1 MCAGF
6 VCVLEMEWFECTLR
20 LCSNDELGEDDQ
32 KLFSR
37 LPDLS
42 LECSS
47 NVIHLRTCVD
57 SCIALRDLIVYLATH
72 GDLQTP
78 HSVVDQRDYSS
89 LGHEHSS
96 INSQV
101 HTVASITRRPRYLA
115 SFELPLVIKYS
126 LQYFFVLQGSSASG
140 SSPLTSLTE
149 TTNIGDLINDAME
162 EPPPSHLHTS
172 HSHTHTPHRS
182 GRKGKPAK
190 TNTRSKMPVRVE
202 TDKSVVLDFFSDS
215 SDEDVRSEG
224 GGGDVRG
231 RLLSPP
237 HKLSASEQHSSVFS
251 ESEEDFCFVD
261 TPTSTRVV
269 SAYTVVCVVY
279 QAPHRV
285 QAVDLR

>member
-1 MCAGF
+1 
-6 VCVLEMEWFECTLR
+6 MEWFECTLR
-20 LCSNDELGEDDQ
+20 LCSNDQLGEDDQ

-101 HTVASITRRPRYLA
+101 HIVASITRRPRYLA
-115 SFELPLVIKYS
+115 SFEQTCGISDCK
-126 LQYFFVLQGSSASG
+126 YFFVLQGSSASG

-149 TTNIGDLINDAME
+149 TTNIGDLISDAME

-172 HSHTHTPHRS
+172 HSHPHTPHRS
-182 GRKGKPAK
+182 GRKGKPTK

-224 GGGDVRG
+224 GGGGVRG

-237 HKLSASEQHSSVFS
+237 HKLSASQHSRLFS